1 MDCLDELIA
10 MLEAE
15 SVPYRLSG
23 HPPTFTAQD
32 EASAEHLPAQR
43 VAKVVIAMVDQGPVM
58 AVIGADQRV
67 DLSAVARAVGGK
79 HARLAREEEF
89 ASLFPNCDVGAMPP
103 FGNVYGLVVVADRL
117 LLRASHLTFLAGAH
131 DQSITIPTG
140 AYDRLVHPILAPLAK
155 GAATA
160 GAV

>member
-1 MDCLDELIA
+1 MSCLDELIV

-43 VAKVVIAMVDQGPVM
+43 VAKVVIAMVDEAPVM

-67 DLSAVARAVGGK
+67 DLSAVARAAGGK
-79 HARLAREEEF
+79 RARLAREEEF
-89 ASLFPNCDVGAMPP
+89 VSLFPDCDVGAMPP
-103 FGNVYGLVVVADRL
+103 FGNVYGLVVVVDRPL
-117 LLRASHLTFLAGAH
+117 LQESHLTFLAGTH
-131 DQSITIPTG
+131 DQSMTIPTG
-140 AYDRLVHPILAPLAK
+140 AYDRLAHPILAPLAK
-155 GAATA
+155 RAETA
-160 GAV
+160 GAA